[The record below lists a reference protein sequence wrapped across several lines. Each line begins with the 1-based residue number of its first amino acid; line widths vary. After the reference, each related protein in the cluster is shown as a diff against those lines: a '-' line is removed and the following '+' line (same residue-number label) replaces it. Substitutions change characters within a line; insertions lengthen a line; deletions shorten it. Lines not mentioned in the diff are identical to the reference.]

1 MQMLLACNGAGI
13 GIPKTNLQIAT
24 NTTKIYLR
32 HGANDPKIVRL
43 IVDDRLCV
51 GGKSG
56 VFAYAFILT
65 EWFDLTPGMDKW
77 ALNPIALIG
86 KKVRINVSGVLP
98 NPTDMTVDIVI
109 TLFDK
114 YGDATEVL
122 NKCCVKVDKG
132 LQFADSR
139 ITGIIQESER

>member
-98 NPTDMTVDIVI
+98 NPADMTVDIVI